1 MEIPSHLLYSVDQRC
16 GYECDE
22 QGRITS
28 PGKFEGEM
36 YYIPYF
42 YDIAIQGDGEWD
54 YEDGTVTVQ
63 IEACDRELF
72 PELPADQECVTMI
85 VSESGFVYEV

>member
-1 MEIPSHLLYSVDQRC
+1 MPPKVNYSNELR
-16 GYECDE
+16 GTYECDE

-54 YEDGTVTVQ
+54 YEEGTITVQ